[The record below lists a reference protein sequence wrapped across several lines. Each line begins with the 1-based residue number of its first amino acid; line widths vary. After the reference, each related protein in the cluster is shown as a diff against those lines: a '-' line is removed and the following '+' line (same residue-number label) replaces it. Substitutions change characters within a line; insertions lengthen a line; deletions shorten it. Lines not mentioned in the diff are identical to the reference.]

1 MKAPLW
7 VERRI
12 VLRAHD
18 EALAAHGGAS
28 GVRDMGLLESALAR
42 PQNLF
47 AYGEADVAALAAA
60 YAFGV
65 VRNHP
70 FVDGNKR
77 IAAACAL
84 LFLALND
91 VRVVAPAGA
100 LSGIILDVAAGTAS
114 KDDLAV
120 WLRAHLRPWRSSR

>member
-1 MKAPLW
+1 VKSPFW

-18 EALAAHGGAS
+18 EALAAHGGAA

-47 AYGEADVAALAAA
+47 AYGERDAAALAAA
-60 YAFGV
+60 YGFGI

-77 IAAACAL
+77 TAFMTTVFFLELNGHRFVASEVDATL
-84 LFLALND
+84 STLAL
-91 VRVVAPAGA
+91 
-100 LSGIILDVAAGTAS
+100 AANEIGEAEFTA
-114 KDDLAV
+114 
-120 WLRAHLRPWRSSR
+120 WLRKNVRAR

>member
-77 IAAACAL
+77 TAFMTAVFFLELNGHRFIASEVDATL
-84 LFLALND
+84 STLAL
-91 VRVVAPAGA
+91 
-100 LSGIILDVAAGTAS
+100 AANEIGEAEF
-114 KDDLAV
+114 AA
-120 WLRAHLRPWRSSR
+120 WLRENVQKR

>member
-18 EALAAHGGAS
+18 EALAAHGGAA
-28 GVRDMGLLESALAR
+28 GVRDMGLLDSALAR
-42 PQNLF
+42 SRNLF
-47 AYGEADVAALAAA
+47 AYGEGGAVALAAA
-60 YAFGV
+60 YAFGI

-77 IAAACAL
+77 AAFLAVG
-84 LFLALND
+84 LFLARNGYRL
-91 VRVVAPAGA
+91 VATQVDATLTMLG
-100 LSGIILDVAAGTAS
+100 VAAGDIAEDTFA
-114 KDDLAV
+114 L
-120 WLRAHLRPWRSSR
+120 WLRDHIQPV

>member
-1 MKAPLW
+1 VKTPFW

-12 VLRAHD
+12 VLVAHD

-47 AYGEADVAALAAA
+47 AYGERAFAALAAA
-60 YAFGV
+60 YAFGI

-77 IAAACAL
+77 TAFMTAVFFLELNNHRFTANEVDAAL
-84 LFLALND
+84 RTLSLAASEID
-91 VRVVAPAGA
+91 EAEF
-100 LSGIILDVAAGTAS
+100 AA
-114 KDDLAV
+114 
-120 WLRAHLRPWRSSR
+120 WLRDNVQAR

>member
-18 EALAAHGGAS
+18 EALAAHGGAA
-28 GVRDMGLLESALAR
+28 GVRDMGLLDSALAR
-42 PQNLF
+42 SRNLF
-47 AYGEADVAALAAA
+47 AYGEGGAAALAAA
-60 YAFGV
+60 YAFGI

-77 IAAACAL
+77 TAFMTAVFFLELNGHRFVATEVDATL
-84 LFLALND
+84 STLAL
-91 VRVVAPAGA
+91 
-100 LSGIILDVAAGTAS
+100 AANEIGEAEF
-114 KDDLAV
+114 AA
-120 WLRAHLRPWRSSR
+120 WLRANVRGR